1 MGERDGGERDTQEG
15 EKQIERKK
23 EREPCKEEGRVKEVE
38 R

>member
-1 MGERDGGERDTQEG
+1 MERDGEESDKQEG

-23 EREPCKEEGRVKEVE
+23 EREPGKEGERVREVE